1 MQLFLTTIGERTTDI
16 AEWQGKKLGFD
27 VVKLDEKEDWI
38 DKYKKFIYMAKGNCL
53 RCDADIILNQNA
65 KQIKNYEYYLMVQY
79 RVFDFYTNDI
89 KIGQP
94 VWYSKEVIEI
104 IKNHIDEISEERP
117 ETSAWRLPDVV
128 DLTYTDMTLV
138 GSHGFYQRDQDIYR
152 HIQHRIDRKQLY
164 DEEFIKRMAKL

>member
-27 VVKLDEKEDWI
+27 VVKLDE
-38 DKYKKFIYMAKGNCL
+38 
-53 RCDADIILNQNA
+53 
-65 KQIKNYEYYLMVQY
+65 
-79 RVFDFYTNDI
+79 
-89 KIGQP
+89 
-94 VWYSKEVIEI
+94 
-104 IKNHIDEISEERP
+104 ISEERP

-138 GSHGFYQRDQDIYR
+138 GSRGFYQRDQDIYR